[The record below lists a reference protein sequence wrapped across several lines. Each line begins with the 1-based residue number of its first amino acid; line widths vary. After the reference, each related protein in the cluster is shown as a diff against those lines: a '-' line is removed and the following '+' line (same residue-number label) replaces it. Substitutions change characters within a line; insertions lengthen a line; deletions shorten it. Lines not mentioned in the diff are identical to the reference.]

1 MLDSVM
7 TSGFLPAR
15 PTLILDDGSRF
26 TAVLLA
32 LPDRAPSLWPRTRL
46 NGTAPAAQARA
57 FLDGNELPEPEYT
70 LVCSMNAPFPLSED
84 RTLRRESR
92 IRRWKDWIK
101 RTGGDAAQC
110 LFRDAG
116 TWECSSLLNEA
127 RRIFGNVLGTD
138 GGMAAAL
145 AALSIESLRTRSWN
159 EGVTVLWAG
168 ERHIQAFMIYQ
179 EKILGLYE
187 QHSDISRDVLLADL
201 KDLRLNWLPDEQ
213 VRAAGG
219 HGCICGDLPAEA
231 EGFRPTWSLGPERF
245 RLEGCGRLVSP
256 SGDDAFDRCLG
267 LLYGLSLGT
276 AA

>member
-57 FLDGNELPEPEYT
+57 FLDGNGLPEPEYT

-187 QHSDISRDVLLADL
+187 QNTFKFYI
-201 KDLRLNWLPDEQ
+201 Q
-213 VRAAGG
+213 
-219 HGCICGDLPAEA
+219 
-231 EGFRPTWSLGPERF
+231 
-245 RLEGCGRLVSP
+245 
-256 SGDDAFDRCLG
+256 
-267 LLYGLSLGT
+267 
-276 AA
+276 